1 MSDPPPAD
9 ILILAGEEAI
19 ARRWAEILTGPETR
33 VWLALHELPR
43 RDQLD
48 LIVTDRSL
56 TDRPETGAPSQEPFG
71 EADGGGPGVIRIG
84 GGGPADVHLP
94 ADATER
100 ELQLACRLLSQIV
113 RLRRQGRKHARTHR
127 QLARQALTDPLTGLP
142 NRRAWDQALGQRLAA
157 AGDLPGRLC
166 VAIFDL
172 DHFKQVND
180 SHGHAVGDEVLRAAG
195 RVISGSLRVDDFVA
209 RLGGD
214 EFGLLL
220 SLPNRA
226 TAAALV
232 ERVRSGLPA
241 GLARSATHV
250 VTASAGFCLAPS
262 GKGPAPLPSPDSL
275 FVAADTAL
283 RKAKRQGRDRT
294 VGSAP
299 K

>member
-1 MSDPPPAD
+1 MSTPQPAD
-9 ILILAGEEAI
+9 ILILAGKQAT
-19 ARRWAEILTGPETR
+19 ARRWAEILTSPQNR
-33 VWLALHELPR
+33 IWLAPHDLPQ

-56 TDRPETGAPSQEPFG
+56 TDQPETGEPPREPFSD
-71 EADGGGPGVIRIG
+71 ADGGGPGVIRVG
-84 GGGPADVHLP
+84 GQGPADVHLP
-94 ADATER
+94 ADASGR
-100 ELQLACRLLSQIV
+100 ELQLACHLLGQIV
-113 RLRRQGRKHARTHR
+113 RLRRQGRKQARTR
-127 QLARQALTDPLTGLP
+127 LRLARQALTDPLTGLP
-142 NRRAWDQALGQRLAA
+142 NRRAWDQALSQRLAA
-157 AGDLPGRLC
+157 ASDSPGRLC

-180 SHGHAVGDEVLRAAG
+180 RHGHTVGDEVLRAAG
-195 RVISGSLRVDDFVA
+195 RVISGSLRSDDFVA

-220 SLPNRA
+220 SLPDRA

-241 GLARSATHV
+241 GLARSPTHV
-250 VTASAGFCLAPS
+250 VTTSAGFYLAPA
-262 GKGPAPLPSPDSL
+262 GEAPDPLPSPDSL

-294 VGSAP
+294 LGSPP